1 MGISKLLPTLESV
14 SRKVTFKGAH
24 HYKVDANHSCGNN
37 APPGQQSGATR
48 TPLSMQEMIRNIS
61 RKRQRQSQTQATQD
75 STNEDEKEDLRYLRI
90 GVDVSTW
97 IAAACHGNGAELLDE
112 RHLSSFGRF
121 QLQEENF
128 NRNQR
133 EKEPQRKS
141 TSTATEHVQDA
152 KMQEQIQTF
161 IKMALASVMRKVKSV
176 QYLLSPSI
184 LIVLDGAS
192 PPVKKDVVEDRKKGR
207 SEAAKKRDT
216 LSNHARSIDMDID
229 ELEQDANKKRISSA
243 KKAGAATTVL
253 YSAIV
258 TAVLATL
265 REEKIAF
272 MISPYE
278 ADSQLTYLCNNGY
291 IDFII
296 SEDSDFIPYGANAV
310 FFKYK
315 PCIPFDAGFKQGFTE
330 ESFKN
335 CTASATLI
343 LKKDLGACSSTSFS
357 LLGFTDVMIAMVCVA
372 AGCDYSPSL
381 KGIGLVHARNAVDEA
396 FAVLGEKLYI
406 QGTFIDRALRGLF
419 ARCHGTLT
427 KEQQDQYMN
436 SFIRALVML
445 RHPVVFDPICGKCI
459 FVNIDSPDKELIE
472 FKPYADIVGNDTKLQ
487 SIVGGLFEREMAI
500 YVSEGWINPKNWLL
514 RNEENETPAAVVR
527 YWRSAKARKS
537 AKEFEVECDR
547 INGASQSPHSE
558 IITRSAQRLA
568 QRSRGDVP
576 LTTSPM
582 RSCNRLSQPSQSTT
596 GTSSASKPSTQGS
609 HRSNISA
616 EILSPVL
623 L

>member
-1 MGISKLLPTLESV
+1 MGINKLLPTLESV
-14 SRKVTFKGAH
+14 SRKVTFKGAQ

-37 APPGQQSGATR
+37 APPTQSGTTR
-48 TPLSMQEMIRNIS
+48 TQLSMQEMIRNIS
-61 RKRQRQSQTQATQD
+61 RKRQRQSQTQATHD
-75 STNEDEKEDLRYLRI
+75 STNEDEKEELRYLRI
-90 GVDVSTW
+90 GVDISTW

-112 RHLSSFGRF
+112 RHLSNFGRF

-133 EKEPQRKS
+133 EKEPQQKS
-141 TSTATEHVQDA
+141 TSTSTSTGTEHVQDA
-152 KMQEQIQTF
+152 KKQEQIQTF
-161 IKMALASVMRKVKSV
+161 IKLAIASVMRKVKSI

-207 SEAAKKRDT
+207 SEAAKKRDA
-216 LSNHARSIDMDID
+216 LSNHARSSDMDID

-243 KKAGAATTVL
+243 KRAGAATSLL
-253 YSAIV
+253 YSTIV

-278 ADSQLTYLCNNGY
+278 ADSQLTYLSNNGY
-291 IDFII
+291 IDFIV

-315 PCIPFDAGFKQGFTE
+315 ACIPFDRGFKQGHNE

-396 FAVLGEKLYI
+396 FAASGGKLYI
-406 QGTFIDRALRGLF
+406 QGTCIDRTLRGLF
-419 ARCHGTLT
+419 ARCHGRVT
-427 KEQQDQYMN
+427 KEQQDHYMN
-436 SFIRALVML
+436 RFIRALIMF

-459 FVNIDSPDKELIE
+459 FVNIDSPDKELTE
-472 FKPYADIVGNDTKLQ
+472 FKPYADILGNDAKLQ
-487 SIVGGLFEREMAI
+487 SIVGALFEREMAI
-500 YVSEGWINPKNWLL
+500 YVSEGWINPKNWKL
-514 RNEENETPAAVVR
+514 RNEEYETPASVVR
-527 YWRSAKARKS
+527 YWNAWKSAKAQ
-537 AKEFEVECDR
+537 KEFEVECDR
-547 INGASQSPHSE
+547 INGESQSPHSE
-558 IITRSAQRLA
+558 NISRRAQPTR
-568 QRSRGDVP
+568 GGVP
-576 LTTSPM
+576 FASPM
-582 RSCNRLSQPSQSTT
+582 RSGNRLSQPSQSTT

-616 EILSPVL
+616 DILSPVL